1 MSRRVAI
8 VLLAAGAAYRLV
20 LILLRVP
27 TNDGDESIIGLMATH
42 IAEGRDFPAYFYG
55 QHYMGALEAYLAAP
69 VVGLF
74 GPTVLA
80 LRLPM
85 VLAFYVATGWLLYR
99 LTVRLYT
106 PWFATAVTGLYA
118 LGSDHIVSM
127 QLRVSGGYPEMD
139 LLGVL
144 LVLLAVMLAE
154 RPRTLLFGLW
164 GLVAGLVVWDTWL
177 PLPYLA
183 ASAGLLVA
191 FRGVRWVPAAAA
203 GFVVGAAPMI
213 AHVAAGN
220 DVLGATLHATAAAPA
235 PLGRQ
240 LYDAV
245 VVGVPVANG
254 LCPTDGCHP
263 VAGIALTVAYL
274 ALLAVAG
281 WLAARALRGEDRVRQ
296 AGRLTLVAAAGLA
309 ILLYAQSPA
318 GAAHP
323 LGSARYLHMLPVSL
337 PAVL

>member
-1 MSRRVAI
+1 MSEATRPGRRVA
-8 VLLAAGAAYRLV
+8 VLLLAAGAAYRLV
-20 LILLRVP
+20 LILLAVP
-27 TNDGDESIIGLMATH
+27 TNDGDESIVGLMATH

-69 VVGLF
+69 VVGLS

-127 QLRVSGGYPEMD
+127 QLRASGGYPEMD

-154 RPRTLLFGLW
+154 RPRPVLFGLW

-183 ASAGLLVA
+183 ASAALLVA
-191 FRGVRWVPAAAA
+191 FRGVRWVPLAAA

-213 AHVAAGN
+213 VHIATVNPARTAMAAE
-220 DVLGATLHATAAAPA
+220 DRATRELIATLDRRGITRVYADYPICN
-235 PLGRQ
+235 Q
-240 LYDAV
+240 LTFRTGERIVCAV
-245 VVGVPVANG
+245 VGPDGRRGMDRYPPFRRMVDTAPDAAYVVPVG
-254 LCPTDGCHP
+254 TGYR
-263 VAGIALTVAYL
+263 VYR
-274 ALLAVAG
+274 
-281 WLAARALRGEDRVRQ
+281 AR
-296 AGRLTLVAAAGLA
+296 
-309 ILLYAQSPA
+309 SP
-318 GAAHP
+318 
-323 LGSARYLHMLPVSL
+323 R
-337 PAVL
+337 